1 MDLKAARCPSCGG
14 DLDIPEGVDFV
25 ECPYCGIDVKVRELT
40 SHELDSK
47 TLLELAG
54 HAYNSGNYSSALEY
68 YDFILEKEPSNP
80 FALLGKIKSTIEN
93 DWEKEKRKTSGVKEF
108 ILESLSKVEEDK
120 KQKYLDNI
128 VELVCGI
135 YEDELKKYKDDLE
148 LIAKSSEFRDQLLYL
163 LETAYE
169 LNPSNEKIIT
179 RLLDYCLVMQR
190 LNITA
195 VGNVMKEE
203 KLQALFKKYSDELA
217 KINPVKSQEY
227 INKWSTKVSE
237 QKTRSSNVR
246 RGCIMLIITI
256 GVILFVIWGILK
268 FT

>member
-25 ECPYCGIDVKVRELT
+25 ECPYCGIDVKVRDLT
-40 SHELDSK
+40 SHELDIK

-68 YDFILEKEPSNP
+68 YDFILDKEPSNP
-80 FALLGKIKSTIEN
+80 YALLGKIKSTIEK
-93 DWEKEKRKTSGVKEF
+93 DWEEGKRKTSGVKEF
-108 ILESLSKVEEDK
+108 ILESLSKVEDNK

-135 YEDELKKYKDDLE
+135 YDDEFKKYKDDLE

-163 LETAYE
+163 LETAYD
-169 LNPSNEKIIT
+169 LNPANEKIIT

-195 VGNVMKEE
+195 VVNVMKED
-203 KLQALFKKYSDELA
+203 KLQALFKKYSEELA
-217 KINPVKSQEY
+217 KINPVKSTEY
-227 INKWSTKVSE
+227 SNKWSTKLIE
-237 QKTRSSNVR
+237 HKTRNKNILI
-246 RGCIMLIITI
+246 GCIAFIITI
-256 GVILFVIWGILK
+256 GLILLVIWGILK
-268 FT
+268 YT